1 MYRRFLRRVRLRND
15 KTGNGGRVYGC
26 ALQGTVGEASG
37 FAPMTIDVVPNDSI
51 FGYGVD
57 RVVIGGRA
65 TDLLGYDFRRETP
78 SLPCFIDLVI
88 PKPNAAEESVIGSPP
103 AYPERA

>member
-1 MYRRFLRRVRLRND
+1 
-15 KTGNGGRVYGC
+15 
-26 ALQGTVGEASG
+26 
-37 FAPMTIDVVPNDSI
+37 MTIDVVPNDSI
-51 FGYGVD
+51 FGYGVE

-65 TDLLGYDFRRETP
+65 TDLPDYDFGPETP
-78 SLPCFIDLVI
+78 PPPCFINLVI